1 MANPFFQIMLI
12 TVVLINPQTSV
23 GHILLK
29 RHALL
34 EALAQK
40 KRLAIGFNRQANGGF
55 DTTLPL
61 QINTNSNLAS
71 TLDFGDCMLTLFD
84 RAKANPPNR

>member
-1 MANPFFQIMLI
+1 
-12 TVVLINPQTSV
+12 
-23 GHILLK
+23 LK
-29 RHALL
+29 ARKSGRAI
-34 EALAQK
+34 E
-40 KRLAIGFNRQANGGF
+40 IGFNRQANGGF